1 MAVIEIAKIQVR
13 RGQENLTGM
22 PQLDSGEFGWA
33 EDTEHLYIGKR
44 IADGAA
50 DDKNARIL
58 TENDLVNIFA
68 AISSTSTSA
77 VYYKYRQDVDYIN
90 TMTVAQ
96 TVQKKLD
103 DASPSLTDFGVVQ
116 EYSGTDITLE
126 FKHAVETIFMNGL
139 TSNAYQRYEAR
150 RTLKIPAGSY
160 TVSEPIDLP
169 PYARIV
175 GEGPGLTVITV
186 TGPISLFR
194 TVDASGNRY
203 DDMDTMTDASLPKEI
218 HLEGMTLQCTTA
230 SAYTASIVS
239 LDNVNGARLV
249 NCHIGTENWETT
261 SSVFPFG
268 SCVNIRGN
276 LGRGVVGDTV
286 QCKNVYINDC
296 QITGLGTGI
305 LAEGTVIRPIIE
317 NNLLA
322 TLKQG
327 VKFTKGGQSLG
338 TGATFVVTATTGT
351 YTVGIASSGT
361 YYRNGNQIII
371 RGNNIGGQTP
381 NNDCIL
387 TVTGSENGAITNVGV
402 FGVSVG
408 DNSTYTVSGEIYG
421 NGYSPTNGS
430 IVHNRF
436 QNIEDE
442 GIYVDTD
449 TIRTNHLSSNN
460 FFVNVGNG
468 YDQYQDY
475 ITTSAGTTSIIRFNA
490 DGNKSVNDYFYRRD
504 FANSTT
510 SASFHYAPL
519 IVGSTSLD
527 DDSTY
532 ATTIVTGTNSLTKFV
547 VNGGDQLIS
556 IRYQLRAD
564 GKLSESSSTSTHL
577 SRKGTMLLN
586 LSPSGLTHLSDTY
599 DFVDE
604 LEIWSTATTNMVAV
618 QGTTSTTTSSGYA
631 GSSENIFWTTA
642 TTTMPTSTQITDG
655 SWYLTGSDGS
665 PYAGYA
671 AQILART
678 GSSTLGGTG
687 SAYIYRTDSDNPRF
701 RFDNTGTTW
710 TLLRAHSPGPT
721 FSVDTSTINKNY
733 VTLVATNSLPSS
745 GTGLGLKTTA
755 TNTYIFEYQVNIVQ

>member
-33 EDTEHLYIGKR
+33 EDTEKLYIGKR
-44 IADGAA
+44 IVDGAA
-50 DDKNARIL
+50 DDKNSRIL

-68 AISSTSTSA
+68 AINSTSTSA

-103 DASPSLTDFGVVQ
+103 DASPSLTDFGVLQ
-116 EYSGTDITLE
+116 DFSGTDITLE
-126 FKHAVETIFMNGL
+126 FKHAVETIFKNGL
-139 TSNAYQRYEAR
+139 TSDSYQRSEAR
-150 RTLKIPAGSY
+150 RTLRIPAGNY
-160 TVSEPIDLP
+160 KVSQPIDLP

-175 GEGPGLTVITV
+175 GEGPGLSVITV

-203 DDMDTMTDASLPKEI
+203 NEMDTMTDASLPKEI

-249 NCHIGTENWETT
+249 NCHIGTLDWEST

-305 LAEGTVIRPIIE
+305 LTEGTVIRPIVE

-322 TLKQG
+322 TLKKG
-327 VKFTKGGQSLG
+327 VSFIKGGQSLG
-338 TGATFVVTATTGT
+338 TGATFVVTATTAT

-361 YYRNGNQIII
+361 YYRTGHQIII
-371 RGNNIGGQTP
+371 RGNNIGGTTP

-387 TVTGSENGAITNVGV
+387 TVTGAVNGAISNVSV

-408 DNSTYTVSGEIYG
+408 NNSTYTVGGAIYG
-421 NGYSPTNGS
+421 DGFSPTNGS

-460 FFVNVGNG
+460 FFINVGNG

-490 DGNKSVNDYFYRRD
+490 NGNKSVNDYFYRRD

-510 SASFHYAPL
+510 SANFYYAPL

-532 ATTIVTGTNSLTKFV
+532 TSTIVTGTNFLTKFV
-547 VNGGDQLIS
+547 INGGDQLIS
-556 IRYQLRAD
+556 IRYQLRTD
-564 GKLSESSSTSTHL
+564 GKLSETANTSTQHL

-586 LSPSGLTHLSDTY
+586 ISPTGITHLSDTY

-604 LEIWSTATTNMVAV
+604 LEVWSTGTTNMVAT
-618 QGTTSTTTSSGYA
+618 QGNTGTATTTGWS

-642 TTTMPTSTQITDG
+642 TTRMPTSAQIADLG
-655 SWYLTGSDGS
+655 PWYLTGNDA
-665 PYAGYA
+665 YEGYA

-678 GSSTLGGTG
+678 GSSSLGGTG
-687 SAYIYRTDSDNPRF
+687 NAAIFRTDSDNPKF
-701 RFDNTGTTW
+701 NFASTGTLW
-710 TLLRAHSPGPT
+710 TLLRGNSSGPV
-721 FSVDTSTINKNY
+721 FSIQSANINKNY
-733 VTLVATNSLPSS
+733 ISLIAVNSLPQA
-745 GTGLGLKTTA
+745 GTGFNQRFTA